1 MSTACLAALLT
12 VSALTAEAALD
23 IVDDPRVVASDRID
37 VGRRFEAASCETT
50 RPGRT
55 ILEAIPDAEKILVH
69 QFDGEWPSFEVV
81 KAYIRRLLS
90 AVPEG
95 GKLVPTVY
103 WAEMR
108 SAEIFGAI
116 EFPQGKRRSFRAANG
131 YAHLQDAAGCEW
143 WGGYLGPDRARG
155 SSGPEI
161 LEGRAIAAL
170 FPTIVGDVNPNVAK
184 AQRRSTSALG
194 VAPLSGGAPRLPCA
208 THTATKH
215 ATPATLLSV
224 PGKISST
231 APPSSARRSHGRVG
245 ARR

>member
-1 MSTACLAALLT
+1 MVGVVVSTACLAALLT

-81 KAYIRRLLS
+81 KAYIRRRLS

-143 WGGYLGPDRARG
+143 WGRYLGPDR
-155 SSGPEI
+155 S
-161 LEGRAIAAL
+161 
-170 FPTIVGDVNPNVAK
+170 TWIVRP
-184 AQRRSTSALG
+184 
-194 VAPLSGGAPRLPCA
+194 
-208 THTATKH
+208 
-215 ATPATLLSV
+215 
-224 PGKISST
+224 
-231 APPSSARRSHGRVG
+231 
-245 ARR
+245 